1 MLDSLS
7 SVSWTV
13 PIGLI
18 AAATFYYL
26 GMPLLIRASQ
36 RMEAKPDF
44 KALDF
49 RRVKPAVAEF
59 LTGQA
64 EILLELGFDD
74 ATHWRIPNAVPDVT
88 SYLIFLVNRKAGDE
102 AMVTVIIS
110 DTTPSLQT

>member
-74 ATHWRIPNAVPDVT
+74 ATHWRISNAVPDMT
-88 SYLIFLVNRKAGDE
+88 S
-102 AMVTVIIS
+102 
-110 DTTPSLQT
+110 